1 LLVSRGSGC
10 IELDLP
16 SPPSSEGGFFA
27 LGSVFHGSRRRFAD
41 HFLINPAKWRRLIPE
56 VSD

>member
-27 LGSVFHGSRRRFAD
+27 FGLRFSSLTTPFCRPFFDKPGKMASID
-41 HFLINPAKWRRLIPE
+41 
-56 VSD
+56 S